1 MKKLITLI
9 LLFLFSSTVN
19 ALSLND
25 IKTQLEATST
35 YQMYQNMGSTSIS
48 TTKNTLLINYP
59 SLNPDSKQTKI
70 VKYILKDDILMTS
83 FTGDIKN
90 RFDVLDNNDP
100 WTFEIIDIIALSNGN
115 SSTEIKSITKSYLK
129 DTKFS
134 DDKIEVSYTDYD
146 VINLNGE
153 EEEGSLIKTFQI
165 SLDYKINKEDLDKE
179 ISTIELLKLSKK
191 KVTLRLSSTLD
202 NATCTLYY
210 KDNSDDILYS
220 KISEVNCG
228 KKDKDTKITI
238 DIKDSTKTYY
248 FISYINNHPLESNIL
263 EVYPKS
269 QTSIIPVIIIILALL
284 GVLILK
290 KSYKIL
296 KAKKRV
302 K

>member
-25 IKTQLEATST
+25 IKIQLEATST

-100 WTFEIIDIIALSNGN
+100 WTLEIIDIIALSNGN

-220 KISEVNCG
+220 KISEVKCG

-248 FISYINNHPLESNIL
+248 FISYINNHSLESNIL

-296 KAKKRV
+296 KEKKRV

>member
-1 MKKLITLI
+1 MKKFITLI

-100 WTFEIIDIIALSNGN
+100 WTLEIIDIIALSNGN

-179 ISTIELLKLSKK
+179 ISTIELLKLSKN

-269 QTSIIPVIIIILALL
+269 QTSIIPVIIILALL

-296 KAKKRV
+296 KEKKRV

>member
-1 MKKLITLI
+1 MKKFITLI

-83 FTGDIKN
+83 FIGDIKN

-100 WTFEIIDIIALSNGN
+100 WTLEIIDIIALSNGN

-153 EEEGSLIKTFQI
+153 EEDGSLIKTFQI

-179 ISTIELLKLSKK
+179 ISTIVLLKLSKK